1 MPSLYVDKHENPMA
15 MEFTVCK
22 ILSRAHWIR
31 SHLQNGDVC
40 TILFIM
46 TKILQSL
53 GILLH
58 CITFP
63 TRTMKDTAQ
72 ES

>member
-1 MPSLYVDKHENPMA
+1 
-15 MEFTVCK
+15 MEFAVCK
-22 ILSRAHWIR
+22 ILTSTQQIG
-31 SHLQNGDVC
+31 SHIQNGDVC

-46 TKILQSL
+46 TIIPQSVE
-53 GILLH
+53 IQLH

-63 TRTMKDTAQ
+63 TREMTDTAE